1 MPLRGG
7 TGASA
12 LGSRPRTR
20 ASTVHGSTATAASPA
35 HTTSPDRQLPPRASV
50 MGTVTAAAAEVPS
63 ARAIEYRPVME
74 PTRSGN
80 QLLTITGIR
89 TLLTAMPMSAS
100 AVAARKPAVFPAYGR
115 IARPAAMAAMPAQT
129 TAPGPKRRASR
140 GAMTPKTAKQSGGT
154 EVSSPATLPL
164 MPSPSRTSS
173 RRAPRLVIA
182 GRRLTAVRTMPTTTS
197 RVIHA
202 RVAGVSLSL
211 SVSVPAELRMGVDV
225 IVRVSSLAMFPI
237 IESWD
242 DWLSNPLAL
251 VSGASGPARRT
262 VMPLS
267 HPRRSAL
274 SEQVIAEL
282 RNQITS
288 GEWPV
293 GSRIPTEPE
302 LVEQLGV
309 ARNTVRE
316 AVRALAHNGL
326 LDIRQGSGT
335 YVVAT
340 SELAGVM
347 HRRFADADPRHIA
360 ELRSTLESSAAKLA
374 AERRTERDLKQ
385 LDSLLVRRE
394 EAWESGD
401 AEAFV
406 TADATFH
413 LAVVAAS
420 HNDVMSAM
428 YADLG
433 EVLRDWLRE
442 DVGEEL
448 TPETYMDHARL
459 VDAIRTGDAE
469 TAATEAGGYPF
480 LCRPGRLDPK
490 DPDVTSG
497 G

>member
-1 MPLRGG
+1 
-7 TGASA
+7 
-12 LGSRPRTR
+12 
-20 ASTVHGSTATAASPA
+20 
-35 HTTSPDRQLPPRASV
+35 
-50 MGTVTAAAAEVPS
+50 
-63 ARAIEYRPVME
+63 
-74 PTRSGN
+74 
-80 QLLTITGIR
+80 
-89 TLLTAMPMSAS
+89 
-100 AVAARKPAVFPAYGR
+100 
-115 IARPAAMAAMPAQT
+115 
-129 TAPGPKRRASR
+129 
-140 GAMTPKTAKQSGGT
+140 
-154 EVSSPATLPL
+154 
-164 MPSPSRTSS
+164 
-173 RRAPRLVIA
+173 
-182 GRRLTAVRTMPTTTS
+182 
-197 RVIHA
+197 
-202 RVAGVSLSL
+202 
-211 SVSVPAELRMGVDV
+211 
-225 IVRVSSLAMFPI
+225 
-237 IESWD
+237 
-242 DWLSNPLAL
+242 
-251 VSGASGPARRT
+251 
-262 VMPLS
+262 MPLS

-274 SEQVIAEL
+274 SEQVIAAL

-360 ELRSTLESSAAKLA
+360 ELRSTLESSAARLA
-374 AERRTERDLKQ
+374 AERRTEKDLKQ
-385 LDSLLVRRE
+385 LDALLVRRDQ
-394 EAWESGD
+394 AWESGD

-406 TADATFH
+406 TADSTFH

-420 HNDVMSAM
+420 HNDVMTEM

-448 TPETYMDHARL
+448 TPETYMDHAPL
-459 VDAIRTGDAE
+459 VDAIRAGDA
-469 TAATEAGGYPF
+469 AAAAEEAAGYPF
-480 LCRPGRLDPK
+480 LCRPGRFSAPA
-490 DPDVTSG
+490 SG